1 MTNNFGQLYHKKQF
15 TGETVKSLGSLND
28 VKIIFQFSLTLVRVW
43 GENHVFQLLNKKIYN
58 ALQIRFTFY
67 FS

>member
-1 MTNNFGQLYHKKQF
+1 M
-15 TGETVKSLGSLND
+15 KSLGSLND
-28 VKIIFQFSLTLVRVW
+28 VKMIFQFNLTLFRVW

-58 ALQIRFTFY
+58 ALQIRFRFY